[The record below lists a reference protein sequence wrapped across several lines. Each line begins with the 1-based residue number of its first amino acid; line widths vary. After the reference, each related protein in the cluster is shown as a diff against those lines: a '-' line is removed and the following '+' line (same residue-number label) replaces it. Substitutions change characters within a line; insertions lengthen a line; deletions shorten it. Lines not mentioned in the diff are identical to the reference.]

1 MNFSV
6 NQQSL
11 ARALNIVSKAVSAR
25 TTIPILKGIMLR
37 LDHNGELTMSA
48 SDLDISIETRI
59 NIDKFQ
65 PFEVGEIVLSAKLFS
80 EIIRKLPQSVVNFST
95 DGENAFINCG
105 SSDFNI
111 VGFSSEEFPKI
122 GLEKEITEKITF
134 DSDVLKD
141 MIRRTSF
148 AASIDEA
155 RGVLTGVLLECKE
168 KTINMVA
175 LDGFRMAV
183 VREGIIGGKEENI
196 VIPAKSLNEV
206 AKIIAESDEAETVDV
221 AIDDKKAVFNIGDT
235 LVTLR
240 LLEGNFVD
248 YNSILKSDS
257 KLSVLVNKNDLMDC
271 VERASLFAKVGKN
284 NLIKMEIKDSLMEI
298 TSQSEEGNVK
308 EEVIITK
315 EGENLTIG
323 FNSKYMIDCL
333 RAIDDEEIKMYFNT
347 PISPCLVRPVD
358 GNEYEYLILPVR
370 ITNN

>member
-1 MNFSV
+1 MKFSV
-6 NQQSL
+6 SQQSL
-11 ARALNIVSKAVSAR
+11 VKALNIVSKAVSSR
-25 TTIPILKGIMLR
+25 TTIPILKGIL
-37 LDHNGELTMSA
+37 LNVSNDGILTMSA
-48 SDLDISIETRI
+48 SDLEISIQTSI
-59 NIDKFQ
+59 
-65 PFEVGEIVLSAKLFS
+65 EVENYEAGEIVLSAKLFS
-80 EIIRKLPQSVVNFST
+80 EIIRKLPST
-95 DGENAFINCG
+95 TVHINVEGENAFINCG

-111 VGFSSEEFPKI
+111 VGFSSDDFPRISIDEEI
-122 GLEKEITEKITF
+122 SDKITF
-134 DSDVLKD
+134 ESNTLKD
-141 MIRRTSF
+141 MIRKTSF

-168 KTINMVA
+168 NTINMVA

-183 VREGIIGGKEENI
+183 IRENIINGKTENI
-196 VIPAKSLNEV
+196 VIPAKSINEIG
-206 AKIIAESDEAETVDV
+206 KIIAESEEVESVDV
-221 AIDDKKAVFNIGDT
+221 SIDEKRAVFNVGGT

-257 KLSVLVNKNDLMDC
+257 KLSVLVNKNDLMSC